1 MVGECAHV
9 QSHGSRSLRSLD
21 VFRPED
27 TKLYQYIQA
36 YGRVYGT
43 SIYRLHHGGL
53 IVIVEIVEWREFLHS
68 VVYVNTEN
76 KKLKEHIP

>member
-1 MVGECAHV
+1 MCFALKI
-9 QSHGSRSLRSLD
+9 QS
-21 VFRPED
+21 
-27 TKLYQYIQA
+27 YINIIIQA
-36 YGRVYGT
+36 YGRVYGK